1 MARKTKG
8 AIWDLGLAVRE
19 KDEAT
24 GKNFAICKVKID
36 AANPDLTCNK
46 KLGLPNGTTS
56 MLRNHIRGKHPAA
69 WINLLA
75 EEKRKAVIDKEKQ
88 EEASIILDQM
98 EGDPDEIEEDLT
110 QSQVLYNR
118 D

>member
-8 AIWDLGLAVRE
+8 CLWELGLAVRE
-19 KDEAT
+19 KEEAT

-46 KLGLPNGTTS
+46 RLGLPSGTTS
-56 MLRNHIRGKHPAA
+56 IIRHHIKSKHPAE
-69 WINLLA
+69 WIHLLA
-75 EEKRKAVIDKEKQ
+75 AEKDKALIDKEKQ
-88 EEASIILDQM
+88 EEAVKILDEM

-110 QSQVLYNR
+110 QSQV
-118 D
+118 

>member
-8 AIWDLGLAVRE
+8 CIWDLGLAVRD

-46 KLGLPNGTTS
+46 KIALPSGTTS
-56 MLRNHIRGKHPAA
+56 MLRHHMKSKHPTE
-69 WINLLA
+69 WINLLS
-75 EEKRKAVIDKEKQ
+75 EEKNKAVIANEKQ
-88 EEASIILDQM
+88 EKANQLLEQM
-98 EGDPDEIEEDLT
+98 EGDPDELEEDLT
-110 QSQVLYNR
+110 QSQV
-118 D
+118 